1 MAPKIDPTKIHL
13 GGLLPQ
19 YYAENALIAPVD
31 EPISCEL
38 PPAVPVDLHSRPLL
52 PLNFSCEFQFPPI
65 VPIPPVYVPPVPPPP
80 PFYPSCSTLEATTDI
95 TTCPST
101 RNSFLTLST
110 AGPESNT
117 EGKPSACQL
126 TLSGS
131 LCVEACETF
140 SAESAITFS
149 GAARPSTLTVSSSSS
164 PECGLT
170 LLGNIDV
177 IACEDFS
184 AETNISFTG
193 AARGSSLTSVSA
205 SAPNCGV
212 SLVGSVHVNAC
223 ESFTAIS
230 DIQLLGNISG
240 EILTV
245 PTSTP
250 DCGVLISG
258 ALYVPPACEKINVSS
273 DVSFAGAAK
282 GRATKKYVKIGSTI
296 PVEGAQGIDLYNE
309 SGTLIRPKKTRPA
322 PPPTGV
328 DPNIR
333 NLFKKYTAEELA
345 DLADPKEY
353 TLEQLLERKD
363 AQKPPPGYSN
373 VQQAVVEGS
382 SLRLVALDDCSLSLQ
397 GEIITQ
403 ACEDFSSSGTITI
416 SSKKAVSPVKIQ
428 KPITITAEGQP
439 NCGIQIDGDI
449 EIDACKEILLESSTE
464 GGDINIYNLGVRAGK
479 IALNPTLELTK
490 KPDGCGYSLK
500 LSLNDVFID
509 VGTGNSGLGPGS
521 GGGGG
526 GGGGSGGGGG
536 CCDCYHCDPK
546 QGCIRS
552 LNVETLEVTSI
563 FSTRYPCCDSDCF
576 YAIDLCNGNAELKNI
591 SADNYSPSTCCT
603 EYSDSSLNLC
613 NGQFRLS
620 TDPDNYVFMT
630 PLSFEY
636 VSGQSSTSIAGA
648 TITVDSGDS
657 GENTIISSGSITSK
671 DAGDGETDITPGYI
685 ILKGSEGSEACG
697 RTELIPGGVT
707 FIGTADDGGAN
718 DYTKICKSDV
728 YLVGGDGSIRL
739 YGGAI
744 TCANGSEGDTGLDN
758 TYIDKGKITVR
769 GMDDTYTETT
779 GATLEQSVTGQDRL
793 RTYIYPG
800 TIESDGASGNFAVDD
815 GALTLSSTSGA
826 SVKIDPNGLPSSAY
840 VYFQQIDVCVDG
852 KTKKAWVLMSDPED
866 ATT

>member
-1 MAPKIDPTKIHL
+1 
-13 GGLLPQ
+13 
-19 YYAENALIAPVD
+19 
-31 EPISCEL
+31 
-38 PPAVPVDLHSRPLL
+38 
-52 PLNFSCEFQFPPI
+52 
-65 VPIPPVYVPPVPPPP
+65 
-80 PFYPSCSTLEATTDI
+80 
-95 TTCPST
+95 
-101 RNSFLTLST
+101 
-110 AGPESNT
+110 
-117 EGKPSACQL
+117 
-126 TLSGS
+126 
-131 LCVEACETF
+131 
-140 SAESAITFS
+140 
-149 GAARPSTLTVSSSSS
+149 
-164 PECGLT
+164 
-170 LLGNIDV
+170 
-177 IACEDFS
+177 
-184 AETNISFTG
+184 
-193 AARGSSLTSVSA
+193 
-205 SAPNCGV
+205 
-212 SLVGSVHVNAC
+212 VGSVHVNAC

-322 PPPTGV
+322 PPPPGV

-403 ACEDFSSSGTITI
+403 ACEDFISSGTITI

-671 DAGDGETDITPGYI
+671 DAGDGETDITPGYLT
-685 ILKGSEGSEACG
+685 LKGSGCG
-697 RTELIPGGVT
+697 KTNLAPGGVVFSESNSSKT
-707 FIGTADDGGAN
+707 IPGDGNMGGQGDRFTEICLDTAEFRATNNTVKIDDGTIKCSN
-718 DYTKICKSDV
+718 NLFTDLDYTTINK
-728 YLVGGDGSIRL
+728 GSV
-739 YGGAI
+739 
-744 TCANGSEGDTGLDN
+744 E
-758 TYIDKGKITVR
+758 VR
-769 GMDDTYTETT
+769 GMDKTVTQID
-779 GATLEQSVTGQDRL
+779 GATLEQSVAGQDRL

-800 TIESDGASGNFAVDD
+800 TIESDGPSGNFAVDD
-815 GALTLSSTSGA
+815 GAITLSSTSGA
-826 SVKIDPNGLPSSAY
+826 SIKIDPNALPSGEY
-840 VYFQQIDVCVDG
+840 VYLQQIDVCVDG
-852 KTKKAWVLMSDPED
+852 KTKKAWVLMSDPKD
-866 ATT
+866 TTE